1 MKSNVASKWILMGTP
16 PHNREKQLGVWWS
29 VMASGRFI
37 SSTFKH

>member
-16 PHNREKQLGVWWS
+16 PHNREEQLGVWRG